1 MQHGCAGVIV
11 DVDELHL
18 VVLHLVVTPGCT
30 SAVVV
35 DELHLVVLHLVVL
48 HLVVQVRLL
57 LTSYTWLCYNTWLCR
72 CGCR

>member
-48 HLVVQVRLL
+48 HLVVQVQLL
-57 LTSYTWLCYNTWLCR
+57 
-72 CGCR
+72 